1 MIRGRVTAIGEVMVE
16 LAFTA
21 PDTAHVGYAGDTF
34 NTAVY
39 LARLGRPCAYATAVG
54 KGDRFSRGI
63 LARMAQEGLDIDL
76 VVEADG
82 RLPGLYAIE
91 RDATGERSFHYWRG
105 EAPARD
111 YLRLVDPDRLG
122 ATVADS
128 ALTYLSG
135 VTQAVIGEAGREALA
150 PMLSRAQAVAFDI
163 NYRPRLWPS
172 ASAARAAADALAA
185 SCRFVFVGEDEAAAL
200 YGGEDPTP
208 LWAAS
213 GAEVVHRAEDRT
225 LRVVTADGVSVFP
238 PEAPGP
244 VVDTTG
250 AGDAFNAAYLAAR
263 LEGRTVEA
271 SVRAARTLAAV
282 VIAHPGAIVPREA
295 MPA

>member
-1 MIRGRVTAIGEVMVE
+1 MDRVVAIGEVMVE
-16 LAFTA
+16 LAFTGA
-21 PDTAHVGYAGDTF
+21 DTARIGYAGDTF

-54 KGDRFSRGI
+54 KEDRFSRGI
-63 LARMAQEGLDIDL
+63 LARMAQEGLDRDL

-91 RDATGERSFHYWRG
+91 RDGRGERSFHYWRG

-111 YLRLVDPDRLG
+111 YLRLVDPDRL
-122 ATVADS
+122 AAALADS

-135 VTQAVIGEAGREALA
+135 VTQAVIGEAGRGALA
-150 PMLSRAQAVAFDI
+150 PMLSGARAVAFDV

-200 YGGEDPTP
+200 YGREDPTP
-208 LWAAS
+208 GWAAC

-225 LRVVTADGVSVFP
+225 LRVVTADGDSVFP
-238 PEAPGP
+238 PEAPGR

-263 LEGRTVEA
+263 LDGRSVESA
-271 SVRAARTLAAV
+271 VRAARTLAAV
-282 VIAHPGAIVPREA
+282 VIAHPGAIIPQEA